1 MIRHWALRL
10 GRELGAGDA
19 LRRLGLDC
27 WAPFPLGVPVLVEGL
42 VGARQHNGRRA
53 VVVGWSMAKG
63 RCEVTLSEGP
73 DPQFPSLTGPQT
85 IRVKPQNLRLEF
97 AEGSSVVIEGLVGAK
112 QYNGKHGLVRGWNVA
127 KGRCDVELLE
137 GGEVL
142 GVKPLN
148 LRSGAEDE
156 QLAEIPKTG

>member
-1 MIRHWALRL
+1 
-10 GRELGAGDA
+10 
-19 LRRLGLDC
+19 
-27 WAPFPLGVPVLVEGL
+27 
-42 VGARQHNGRRA
+42 
-53 VVVGWSMAKG
+53 
-63 RCEVTLSEGP
+63 
-73 DPQFPSLTGPQT
+73 
-85 IRVKPQNLRLEF
+85 
-97 AEGSSVVIEGLVGAK
+97 VGAK